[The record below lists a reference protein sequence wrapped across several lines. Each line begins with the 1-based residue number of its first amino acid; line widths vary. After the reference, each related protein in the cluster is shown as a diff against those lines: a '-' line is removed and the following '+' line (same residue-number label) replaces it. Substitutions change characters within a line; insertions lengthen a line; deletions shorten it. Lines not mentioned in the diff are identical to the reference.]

1 SGEGSFQ
8 GQLAFRGAALTIPD
22 SPPLSFD
29 EAYVI
34 CDSGHVRLS
43 PAVVHTAD
51 LLISTESMKVAS
63 LRSQVA
69 LAAVPW
75 LEQLKSGHWSGELHY
90 HGEPAPPVSQ
100 PVSDDSVT
108 PQSAVAAAGWTG
120 RLQLTDAETPL
131 PGLADPVQLATA

>member
-1 SGEGSFQ
+1 
-8 GQLAFRGAALTIPD
+8 
-22 SPPLSFD
+22 
-29 EAYVI
+29 
-34 CDSGHVRLS
+34 RLS
-43 PAVVHTAD
+43 PAVVHTADQDQARIEADYALDEQTLD